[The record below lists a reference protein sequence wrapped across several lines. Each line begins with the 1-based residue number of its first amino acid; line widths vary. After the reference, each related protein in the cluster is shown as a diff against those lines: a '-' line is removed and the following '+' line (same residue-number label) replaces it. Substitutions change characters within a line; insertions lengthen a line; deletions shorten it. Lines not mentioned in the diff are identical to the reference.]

1 MRPSEAGGYITGETI
16 VVDGGQW
23 LYTSPMAPRD
33 VIRELSRGVG
43 LCEFFG
49 GLPHVISGFRIG
61 KKACDFS
68 G

>member
-33 VIRELSRGVG
+33 VIRELSRGY
-43 LCEFFG
+43 
-49 GLPHVISGFRIG
+49 
-61 KKACDFS
+61 ACSWWGRGMRVPD
-68 G
+68 GH